1 MPQSQTPKQQ
11 QTSNESQSLV
21 DTEQE
26 RLDAA
31 RLYDEWNNS
40 WQLYKPYRTLKNY

>member
-1 MPQSQTPKQQ
+1 MTQSNPTKQQ

-21 DTEQE
+21 DTEQK